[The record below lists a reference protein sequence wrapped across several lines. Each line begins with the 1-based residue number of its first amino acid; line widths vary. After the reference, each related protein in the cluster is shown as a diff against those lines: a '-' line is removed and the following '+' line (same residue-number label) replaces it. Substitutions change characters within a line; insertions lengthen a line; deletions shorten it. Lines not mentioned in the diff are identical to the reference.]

1 MCGVVV
7 VGVCVVVF
15 LLLFFWGGGVGGV
28 FALSL
33 GGCVCV
39 WGGGGLK
46 ILHGPTTTNQRYPV
60 TSCNQNRGQPKGT
73 LLHYNTGMGAKT
85 RGAQ

>member
-1 MCGVVV
+1 MC
-7 VGVCVVVF
+7 CCFFVVVF
-15 LLLFFWGGGVGGV
+15 FFFFFWGGVGGV

-39 WGGGGLK
+39 GGGGLK